1 MVLSS
6 YPVLRQ
12 VNTASLCVGSLSRVA
27 ANPDPRRLVLEE
39 EFLEEPS
46 WAQLKCRSTERS
58 GHLPDITQLRSG
70 STERSGNL
78 PKYRALKWKH
88 REVKHLA

>member
-46 WAQLKCRSTERS
+46 WESDLCPEIGLTCRW
-58 GHLPDITQLRSG
+58 G
-70 STERSGNL
+70 SLCS
-78 PKYRALKWKH
+78 
-88 REVKHLA
+88 